1 MLNSHTWNVKF
12 SFLLVGSYDN
22 QPGQMV
28 EVSIPHLS
36 SSKTSS
42 RNFDERSPARS
53 ALKLSCSL
61 FEHLELIQLVKASTQ
76 EPMLLQKFFK
86 KYEVTI
92 PYLKSSAWWGSGDTR
107 GTPLCALSSAT
118 PFIIRWAVL
127 SSCVYSATGIDPAA
141 LNLALLIRG
150 SGSNISEVC
159 SDHKYQLPLCNTDH
173 KYTQIIN
180 ISYLFQCIHDFIAF
194 SERASSL
201 RSRI

>member
-12 SFLLVGSYDN
+12 SFLLVSSNDY

-53 ALKLSCSL
+53 PLKLSCSL

-86 KYEVTI
+86 KYEV
-92 PYLKSSAWWGSGDTR
+92 PHLKSSSWWGSGDTR

-127 SSCVYSATGIDPAA
+127 SSCVYSVTRIEPKST
-141 LNLALLIRG
+141 LPLLILD
-150 SGSNISEVC
+150 C
-159 SDHKYQLPLCNTDH
+159 W
-173 KYTQIIN
+173 
-180 ISYLFQCIHDFIAF
+180 
-194 SERASSL
+194 
-201 RSRI
+201 